1 MSDRVSFPS
10 DHDVLRLLLANQYE
24 LKGEIVELKGQ
35 VERLLQ
41 AVPVPETYTHAQACR
56 RLGISS
62 SLGYKSP
69 ELLPTPLF
77 DNPRRYRVEDVE
89 AILKANNG
97 EGIKKWAHRLP
108 PPSRKRRV
116 S

>member
-1 MSDRVSFPS
+1 VNDRVSFPS
-10 DHDVLRLLLANQYE
+10 DHDVLRLILANQYE
-24 LKGEIVELKGQ
+24 LKGGIAELKGQ

-77 DNPRRYRVEDVE
+77 ETPKRYRVEDIE
-89 AILKANNG
+89 TILKANNG
-97 EGIKKWAHRLP
+97 EGIRKWAHRLP
-108 PPSRKRRV
+108 PQSRKRRV

>member
-1 MSDRVSFPS
+1 MSFPS
-10 DHDVLRLLLANQYE
+10 DHDVLRVILANELE
-24 LKGEIVELKGQ
+24 LKAEVLELKGQ
-35 VERLLQ
+35 MNRLLQ

-62 SLGYKSP
+62 SLGYKAP
-69 ELLPTPLF
+69 ELLPAPLF
-77 DNPRRYRVEDVE
+77 QNPRRYRVEDVE

-97 EGIKKWAHRLP
+97 EGVRKWAHRP
-108 PPSRKRRV
+108 PPQSRKRRV

>member
-1 MSDRVSFPS
+1 MNDRASFPS
-10 DHDVLRLLLANQYE
+10 DHDVLRLILANQYE
-24 LKGEIVELKGQ
+24 MKGEIVELKGQ

-62 SLGYKSP
+62 SLGYKRP
-69 ELLPTPLF
+69 DLLPKPVF
-77 DNPRRYRVEDVE
+77 DNPRRYLVGDVE

-97 EGIKKWAHRLP
+97 EGLKKWAHRLP
-108 PPSRKRRV
+108 PPARKRRV
-116 S
+116 G